1 MEPMR
6 FFFDE
11 RKAVQAAAL
20 LLDCEGGRMRYIK
33 LIKLLYL
40 ADRTALIE
48 TGLPIT
54 GDRFVSMRYGPVLSH
69 VLDLI
74 RSRAAGS
81 RFWDPS
87 IRTQG
92 YEVSLTRDP
101 GRDELSEYDV
111 ETLRR
116 IFEVHGRNTA
126 WMDVVNATH
135 GLPEWTDPG
144 ASSHP
149 IEPAEILRY
158 AGFEEDAVRAC
169 VAQANAIHALRSGL
183 AQAG

>member
-69 VLDLI
+69 ILDLI
-74 RSRAAGS
+74 RGRAADS
-81 RFWDPS
+81 RFWDPC
-87 IRTQG
+87 IRTEGNYVVLLQ
-92 YEVSLTRDP
+92 SP
-101 GRDELSEYDV
+101 GRGRLSDYD
-111 ETLRR
+111 TQALRQV
-116 IFEVHGRNTA
+116 FESHGRDVG
-126 WMDVVNATH
+126 WIQVVNATH
-135 GLPEWTDPG
+135 SLPEWTDPG
-144 ASSHP
+144 SSSRR

-158 AGFEEDAVRAC
+158 AGFDEDAVRAS
-169 VAQANAIHALRSGL
+169 VEQANEIRSMRVLL
-183 AQAG
+183 AAD